1 VERLRAAGVEATF
14 EVVPGAPHGITSWAF
29 DTSIVRDYI
38 RRALAWLG
46 RMLETQEAREQTR
59 R

>member
-1 VERLRAAGVEATF
+1 VEATF

-29 DTSIVRDYI
+29 DTSIVRDHI

-59 R
+59 S